1 MIKRSAP
8 LDIQTTNMNTELSQL
23 DTLISVAKKKWG
35 TKALSLTNIEELTTM
50 VQQVANEDSL
60 PEVALPII

>member
-8 LDIQTTNMNTELSQL
+8 LDIQTTNMNSELSQL

-35 TKALSLTNIEELTTM
+35 TKALSLMTIEELTTM

>member
-1 MIKRSAP
+1 MIRRSAP
-8 LDIQTTNMNTELSQL
+8 LDIQTTNMNTEVSQL

-35 TKALSLTNIEELTTM
+35 TKALGLMTIAELTTM